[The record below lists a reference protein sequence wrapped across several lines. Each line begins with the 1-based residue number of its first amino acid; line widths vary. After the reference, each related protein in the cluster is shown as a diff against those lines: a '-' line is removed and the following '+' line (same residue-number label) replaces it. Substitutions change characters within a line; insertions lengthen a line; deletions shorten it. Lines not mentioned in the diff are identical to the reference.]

1 MYVITHKPSQSD
13 KDVTMPFAL
22 PHLVAGFIAVMVGY
36 TSSVILIIQA
46 ATAAGADATQLASWL
61 WTLGI
66 GMGISCIGLSFY
78 YRIPILTAWSTPGA
92 ALLITSLG
100 NFTLAEAIGAF
111 VISSLLITLCGI
123 SGWFDRLMRHIP
135 APLAA
140 AMLAGV
146 LLRFG
151 LDLFRVAPQDPLLLG
166 ILLLAFLLGRHLWP
180 RYTMVLVL
188 AMGITLCALRG
199 DLQLDTLHWQ
209 LASPVWTWPSFSFDA
224 LFGIALP
231 LFIVTMTSQN
241 MPGITILRAHGYQP
255 ATSSLITWTGLTG
268 LLLAPFGGYAFN
280 LAAITAAICMGKDVD
295 SDAHR
300 RWPAAVWAGG
310 FYLLT
315 GCFGASVATL
325 FTAFP
330 ATLVTCVA
338 GLALLGTIG
347 SSLHTALQQ
356 DEAREAALLTFIIT
370 ASGISLLGVGAACWG
385 LLVGVILHQVNQR
398 RN

>member
-1 MYVITHKPSQSD
+1 
-13 KDVTMPFAL
+13 MPFAI
-22 PHLVAGFIAVMVGY
+22 PHLVAGLIAVMVGY

-46 ATAAGADATQLASWL
+46 ATAAGADTAQVASWL

-66 GMGISCIGLSFY
+66 GMGVSCIALSLY

-92 ALLITSLG
+92 ALLITTLG

-111 VISSLLITLCGI
+111 VISSLLIALCGI
-123 SGWFDRLMRHIP
+123 SGWFDRLMKHIP

-146 LLRFG
+146 LLKFG
-151 LDLFRVAPQDPLLLG
+151 LDLFKVAPQDPLLLG
-166 ILLLAFLLGRHLWP
+166 TLLLAFLLGRHLWP

-188 AMGITLCALRG
+188 GVGMLICSVRG
-199 DLQLDTLHWQ
+199 DLQMGTLHWQ
-209 LASPVWTWPSFSFDA
+209 LASPVWTWPAFSLDA

-241 MPGITILRAHGYQP
+241 MAGIAILRAHDYQP
-255 ATSSLITWTGLTG
+255 ATSSLISWTGLTG

-280 LAAITAAICMGKDVD
+280 LAAITAAICMGKEVD
-295 SDAHR
+295 PDTKR
-300 RWPAAVWAGG
+300 RWPAAVWAGC

-315 GCFGASVATL
+315 GCFGATVAAL
-325 FTAFP
+325 FSAFP
-330 ATLVTCVA
+330 AALVTCVA

-347 SSLHTALQQ
+347 SSLHSALQE

-370 ASGISLLGVGAACWG
+370 ASGISLLGIAAACWG
-385 LLVGVILHQVNQR
+385 LLIGLAIYQFQSYR
-398 RN
+398 

>member
-1 MYVITHKPSQSD
+1 
-13 KDVTMPFAL
+13 MPFAL
-22 PHLVAGFIAVMVGY
+22 PHLIAGFIAVMVGY

-46 ATAAGADATQLASWL
+46 ATAAGADTAQVASWL

-66 GMGISCIGLSFY
+66 GMGVSCIGLSLY
-78 YRIPILTAWSTPGA
+78 YRMPILTAWSTPGA
-92 ALLITSLG
+92 ALLITTLD

-123 SGWFDRLMRHIP
+123 SGWFDRLMKHIP

-151 LDLFRVAPQDPLLLG
+151 LNLFKVAPQDPLLLG
-166 ILLLAFLLGRHLWP
+166 TLLLAFLLGRHLWP

-188 AMGITLCALRG
+188 GVGMLICSMRG
-199 DLQLDTLHWQ
+199 DLQLATLHWQ
-209 LASPVWTWPSFSFDA
+209 LASPVWTWPAFSLDA

-241 MPGITILRAHGYQP
+241 MPGIAILRAHGYQP
-255 ATSSLITWTGLTG
+255 ATSSLISWTGLTG

-280 LAAITAAICMGKDVD
+280 LAAITAAICMGKEVD
-295 SDAHR
+295 PDTKR
-300 RWPAAVWAGG
+300 RWPAAVWAGC
-310 FYLLT
+310 FYLVT
-315 GCFGASVATL
+315 GCFGATVAAL
-325 FTAFP
+325 FSAFP
-330 ATLVTCVA
+330 AALVTCVA

-347 SSLHTALQQ
+347 SSLHSALQQ

-370 ASGISLLGVGAACWG
+370 ASGISLLGIAAACWG
-385 LLVGVILHQVNQR
+385 LLIGLAIYQLQPYRQR
-398 RN
+398 NLLNLKP

>member
-1 MYVITHKPSQSD
+1 
-13 KDVTMPFAL
+13 MPFAL

-46 ATAAGADATQLASWL
+46 ATAAGADTAQVASWL

-66 GMGISCIGLSFY
+66 GMGVSCIGLSLY

-92 ALLITSLG
+92 ALLITTLG

-123 SGWFDRLMRHIP
+123 SGWFDRLMKHIP

-151 LDLFRVAPQDPLLLG
+151 LDLFKVAPQDPLLLG
-166 ILLLAFLLGRHLWP
+166 TLLLTFLLGRHLWP

-188 AMGITLCALRG
+188 GVGMLICSVRG
-199 DLQLDTLHWQ
+199 DLQMGTLHWQ
-209 LASPVWTWPSFSFDA
+209 LASPVWTWPAFSLDA

-241 MPGITILRAHGYQP
+241 MPGIAILRAHDYQP
-255 ATSSLITWTGLTG
+255 ATSSLISWTGLTG

-280 LAAITAAICMGKDVD
+280 LAAITAAICMGKEVD
-295 SDAHR
+295 PDTKR
-300 RWPAAVWAGG
+300 RWPAAVWAGC
-310 FYLLT
+310 FYLVT
-315 GCFGASVATL
+315 GCFGATVAAL
-325 FTAFP
+325 FSAFP

-347 SSLHTALQQ
+347 SSLHSALQE

-370 ASGISLLGVGAACWG
+370 ASGISLLGIAAACWG
-385 LLVGVILHQVNQR
+385 LLIGLAIYQFQSYRQRNQL
-398 RN
+398 NLKP

>member
-1 MYVITHKPSQSD
+1 
-13 KDVTMPFAL
+13 MPFAI

-46 ATAAGADATQLASWL
+46 ATAAGADTAQVASWL

-66 GMGISCIGLSFY
+66 GMGVSCIGLSLY

-92 ALLITSLG
+92 ALLITTLG
-100 NFTLAEAIGAF
+100 NFTLAEAISAF

-123 SGWFDRLMRHIP
+123 SGWFDRLMKHIP

-151 LDLFRVAPQDPLLLG
+151 LDLFKVAPQDPLLLG
-166 ILLLAFLLGRHLWP
+166 TLLLAFLLGRHLWP

-188 AMGITLCALRG
+188 GVGMLICSVRG
-199 DLQLDTLHWQ
+199 DLQMGTLHWQ
-209 LASPVWTWPSFSFDA
+209 LASPVWTWPAFSLDA

-241 MPGITILRAHGYQP
+241 MPGIAILRAHGYQP
-255 ATSSLITWTGLTG
+255 ATSSLISWTGLTG

-280 LAAITAAICMGKDVD
+280 LAAITAAICMGKEVD
-295 SDAHR
+295 PDTKR
-300 RWPAAVWAGG
+300 RWPAAVWAGC
-310 FYLLT
+310 FYLVT
-315 GCFGASVATL
+315 GCFGATVAAL
-325 FTAFP
+325 FSAFP
-330 ATLVTCVA
+330 AALVTCVA

-347 SSLHTALQQ
+347 SSLHSALQQ

-370 ASGISLLGVGAACWG
+370 ASGISLLGIAAACWG
-385 LLVGVILHQVNQR
+385 LLIGLATYQFQSYRQRNQL
-398 RN
+398 NLKP

>member
-1 MYVITHKPSQSD
+1 
-13 KDVTMPFAL
+13 MPFAI

-46 ATAAGADATQLASWL
+46 ATAAGADTAQVASWL

-66 GMGISCIGLSFY
+66 GMGVSCIGLSLY

-92 ALLITSLG
+92 ALLITTLG

-123 SGWFDRLMRHIP
+123 SGWFDRLMKHIP

-151 LDLFRVAPQDPLLLG
+151 LELFKVAQQDPLLLG
-166 ILLLAFLLGRHLWP
+166 TLLLAFLLGRHLWP

-188 AMGITLCALRG
+188 GVGMLICSVRG
-199 DLQLDTLHWQ
+199 DLQMGTLHWQ
-209 LASPVWTWPSFSFDA
+209 LASPVWTWPAFSLDA

-241 MPGITILRAHGYQP
+241 MPGIAILRAHGYQP
-255 ATSSLITWTGLTG
+255 ATSSLISWTGLTG

-280 LAAITAAICMGKDVD
+280 LAAITAAICMGKEVD
-295 SDAHR
+295 PDTKR
-300 RWPAAVWAGG
+300 RWPAAVWAGC

-315 GCFGASVATL
+315 GCFGATVAAL
-325 FTAFP
+325 FSAFP
-330 ATLVTCVA
+330 AALVTCVA

-347 SSLHTALQQ
+347 SSLHSALQE

-370 ASGISLLGVGAACWG
+370 ASGISLLGIAAACWG
-385 LLVGVILHQVNQR
+385 LLIGLAIYQFQSYRQRNQL
-398 RN
+398 NLKP

>member
-1 MYVITHKPSQSD
+1 
-13 KDVTMPFAL
+13 MPFAI

-46 ATAAGADATQLASWL
+46 ATAAGADTAQVASWL

-66 GMGISCIGLSFY
+66 GMGVSCIGLSLY

-92 ALLITSLG
+92 ALLITTLG
-100 NFTLAEAIGAF
+100 NFTLAEAISAF

-123 SGWFDRLMRHIP
+123 SGWFNRLMKHIP

-151 LDLFRVAPQDPLLLG
+151 LDLFKVAPQDPLLLG
-166 ILLLAFLLGRHLWP
+166 TLLLAFLLGRHLWP

-188 AMGITLCALRG
+188 GVGMLICSVRG
-199 DLQLDTLHWQ
+199 DLQMGTLHWQ
-209 LASPVWTWPSFSFDA
+209 LASPVWTWPAFSLDA

-241 MPGITILRAHGYQP
+241 MPGIAILRAHGYQP
-255 ATSSLITWTGLTG
+255 ATSSLISWTGLTG

-280 LAAITAAICMGKDVD
+280 LAAITAAICMGKEVD
-295 SDAHR
+295 PDTKR
-300 RWPAAVWAGG
+300 RWPAAVWAGC
-310 FYLLT
+310 FYLVT
-315 GCFGASVATL
+315 GCFGATVAAL
-325 FTAFP
+325 FSAFP
-330 ATLVTCVA
+330 AALVTCVA

-347 SSLHTALQQ
+347 SSLHSALQQ

-370 ASGISLLGVGAACWG
+370 ASGISLLGIAAACWG
-385 LLVGVILHQVNQR
+385 LLIGLAIYQFQSYRQRNQL
-398 RN
+398 NLKP

>member
-1 MYVITHKPSQSD
+1 
-13 KDVTMPFAL
+13 MPFAI

-46 ATAAGADATQLASWL
+46 ATAAGADTAQVASWL

-66 GMGISCIGLSFY
+66 GMGVSCIGLSLY

-92 ALLITSLG
+92 ALLITTLG

-123 SGWFDRLMRHIP
+123 SGWFDRLMKHIP

-146 LLRFG
+146 LLKFG
-151 LDLFRVAPQDPLLLG
+151 LDLFKVAPQDPLLLG
-166 ILLLAFLLGRHLWP
+166 TLLLAFLLGRHLWP

-188 AMGITLCALRG
+188 GVGMLICSVRG
-199 DLQLDTLHWQ
+199 DLQMGTLHWQ
-209 LASPVWTWPSFSFDA
+209 LASPVWTWPAFSLDA

-280 LAAITAAICMGKDVD
+280 LAAITAAICMGKEVD
-295 SDAHR
+295 PDANR
-300 RWPAAVWAGG
+300 RWPAAVWAGC

-315 GCFGASVATL
+315 GCFGATVAAL

-347 SSLHTALQQ
+347 SSLHTALQH
-356 DEAREAALLTFIIT
+356 DDTREAALLTFIIT
-370 ASGISLLGVGAACWG
+370 ASGINLLGIAAACWG
-385 LLVGVILHQVNQR
+385 LLIGMGLYGIQIYRQRNQLDHKP
-398 RN
+398 

>member
-1 MYVITHKPSQSD
+1 
-13 KDVTMPFAL
+13 MPFAL

-46 ATAAGADATQLASWL
+46 ATAAGADTAQVASWL

-66 GMGISCIGLSFY
+66 GMGVSCIGLSLY

-92 ALLITSLG
+92 ALLIITLG

-123 SGWFDRLMRHIP
+123 SGWFDRLMKHIP

-151 LDLFRVAPQDPLLLG
+151 LDLFKVAPQDPLLLG
-166 ILLLAFLLGRHLWP
+166 TLLLAFLLGRHLWP

-188 AMGITLCALRG
+188 GVGMLTYSVRG
-199 DLQLDTLHWQ
+199 DLPLGTLHWQ
-209 LASPVWTWPSFSFDA
+209 LASPVWTWPVFSLDA

-241 MPGITILRAHGYQP
+241 MAGIAILRAHGYQP
-255 ATSSLITWTGLTG
+255 ATSSLISWTGLTG

-280 LAAITAAICMGKDVD
+280 LAAITAAICMGKEVD
-295 SDAHR
+295 PDTKR
-300 RWPAAVWAGG
+300 RWPAAVWAGC
-310 FYLLT
+310 FYLVT
-315 GCFGASVATL
+315 GCFGATVAAL
-325 FTAFP
+325 FSAFP
-330 ATLVTCVA
+330 AALVTCVA

-347 SSLHTALQQ
+347 NSLHSALQE

-370 ASGISLLGVGAACWG
+370 ASGINLLGIAAACWG
-385 LLVGVILHQVNQR
+385 LLIGLAIYQFQSYRQRNQL
-398 RN
+398 NLKP

>member
-1 MYVITHKPSQSD
+1 
-13 KDVTMPFAL
+13 MPFAL

-46 ATAAGADATQLASWL
+46 ATAAGADTAQVASWL

-66 GMGISCIGLSFY
+66 GMGVSCIGLSLY

-92 ALLITSLG
+92 ALLITTLG

-123 SGWFDRLMRHIP
+123 SGWFDRLMKHIP
-135 APLAA
+135 APLAD

-151 LDLFRVAPQDPLLLG
+151 LDLFKVAPQDPLLLG
-166 ILLLAFLLGRHLWP
+166 TLLLAFLLGRHLWP

-188 AMGITLCALRG
+188 GVGMLICSVRG
-199 DLQLDTLHWQ
+199 DLQMGTLHWQ
-209 LASPVWTWPSFSFDA
+209 LASPVWTWPAFSLDA

-241 MPGITILRAHGYQP
+241 MPGIAILRAHGYQP
-255 ATSSLITWTGLTG
+255 ATSSLISWTGLTG

-280 LAAITAAICMGKDVD
+280 LAAITAAICMGKEVD
-295 SDAHR
+295 PDTKR
-300 RWPAAVWAGG
+300 RWPAAVWAGC
-310 FYLLT
+310 FYLVT
-315 GCFGASVATL
+315 GCFGATVAAL
-325 FTAFP
+325 FSAFP
-330 ATLVTCVA
+330 AALVTCVA

-347 SSLHTALQQ
+347 SSLHSALQQ

-370 ASGISLLGVGAACWG
+370 ASGISLLGIAAACWG
-385 LLVGVILHQVNQR
+385 LLIGLAIYQFQSYRQRNQL
-398 RN
+398 NLKP

>member
-1 MYVITHKPSQSD
+1 
-13 KDVTMPFAL
+13 MPFAL

-46 ATAAGADATQLASWL
+46 ATAAGADTAQVASWL

-66 GMGISCIGLSFY
+66 GMGVSCIGLSLY

-92 ALLITSLG
+92 ALLITTLG

-123 SGWFDRLMRHIP
+123 SGWFDRLMKHIP

-140 AMLAGV
+140 SMLAGV
-146 LLRFG
+146 LLKFG
-151 LDLFRVAPQDPLLLG
+151 LDLFKVAPQDPLLLG
-166 ILLLAFLLGRHLWP
+166 TLLLTFLLGRHLWP

-188 AMGITLCALRG
+188 GVGMLICSVRG
-199 DLQLDTLHWQ
+199 DLQMGTLHWQ
-209 LASPVWTWPSFSFDA
+209 LASPVWTWPAFSLDA

-241 MPGITILRAHGYQP
+241 MPGIAILRAHGYQP
-255 ATSSLITWTGLTG
+255 ATSSLISWTGLTG

-280 LAAITAAICMGKDVD
+280 LAAITAAICMGKEVD
-295 SDAHR
+295 PDSKR
-300 RWPAAVWAGG
+300 RWPAAVWAGC
-310 FYLLT
+310 FYLVT
-315 GCFGASVATL
+315 GCFGATVAAL
-325 FTAFP
+325 FSAFP
-330 ATLVTCVA
+330 AALVTCIA

-347 SSLHTALQQ
+347 SSLHSALQEN
-356 DEAREAALLTFIIT
+356 EAREAALLTFIIT
-370 ASGISLLGVGAACWG
+370 ASGSSLLGIAAACWG
-385 LLVGVILHQVNQR
+385 LLIGLAIYQFQSYRQRNQL
-398 RN
+398 NLKS

>member
-1 MYVITHKPSQSD
+1 
-13 KDVTMPFAL
+13 MPFAI
-22 PHLVAGFIAVMVGY
+22 PHLVAGLIAVMVGY

-46 ATAAGADATQLASWL
+46 ATAAGADTAQVASWL

-66 GMGISCIGLSFY
+66 GMGVSCIALSLY

-92 ALLITSLG
+92 ALLITTLG

-123 SGWFDRLMRHIP
+123 SGWFDRLMKHIP

-146 LLRFG
+146 LLKFG
-151 LDLFRVAPQDPLLLG
+151 LDLFKVAPQDPLLLG
-166 ILLLAFLLGRHLWP
+166 TLLLAFLLGRHLWP

-188 AMGITLCALRG
+188 GVGMLICSVRG
-199 DLQLDTLHWQ
+199 DLQMGTLHWQ
-209 LASPVWTWPSFSFDA
+209 LASPVWTWPAFSLDA

-241 MPGITILRAHGYQP
+241 MPGIAILRAHGYQP
-255 ATSSLITWTGLTG
+255 STSSLISWTGLTG

-280 LAAITAAICMGKDVD
+280 LAAITAAICMGKEVD
-295 SDAHR
+295 PDTKR
-300 RWPAAVWAGG
+300 RWPAAVWAGC

-315 GCFGASVATL
+315 GCFGATVAAL
-325 FTAFP
+325 FSAFP
-330 ATLVTCVA
+330 AALVTCVA

-347 SSLHTALQQ
+347 SSLHSALQE

-370 ASGISLLGVGAACWG
+370 ASGISLLGIAAACWG
-385 LLVGVILHQVNQR
+385 LLIGLAIYQFQLYRQRNQL
-398 RN
+398 NLKP

>member
-1 MYVITHKPSQSD
+1 
-13 KDVTMPFAL
+13 MPFAI

-46 ATAAGADATQLASWL
+46 ATAAGTDTAQVASWL

-66 GMGISCIGLSFY
+66 GMGVSCIGLSLY
-78 YRIPILTAWSTPGA
+78 YRMPVLTAWSTPGA
-92 ALLITSLG
+92 ALLITTLG

-123 SGWFDRLMRHIP
+123 SGWFDRLMKHIP

-151 LDLFRVAPQDPLLLG
+151 LDLFKVAPQDPLLLG
-166 ILLLAFLLGRHLWP
+166 TLLLTFLLGPHLWP

-188 AMGITLCALRG
+188 GVGMLICSVRG
-199 DLQLDTLHWQ
+199 DLQMGTLHWQ
-209 LASPVWTWPSFSFDA
+209 LASPVWTWPAFSLDA

-241 MPGITILRAHGYQP
+241 MPGIAILRAHGYQP
-255 ATSSLITWTGLTG
+255 ATSSLISWTGLTG

-280 LAAITAAICMGKDVD
+280 LAAITAAICMGKEVD
-295 SDAHR
+295 PDTKR
-300 RWPAAVWAGG
+300 RWPAAVWAGC

-315 GCFGASVATL
+315 GCFGATVAAL
-325 FTAFP
+325 FSAFP

-347 SSLHTALQQ
+347 SSLHSALQE

-370 ASGISLLGVGAACWG
+370 ASGISLLGIAAACWG
-385 LLVGVILHQVNQR
+385 LLIGLAIYQFQSYRQRNQL
-398 RN
+398 NLKP

>member
-1 MYVITHKPSQSD
+1 
-13 KDVTMPFAL
+13 MPFAL

-46 ATAAGADATQLASWL
+46 ATAAGADTAQVASWL

-66 GMGISCIGLSFY
+66 GMGVSCIGLSLY

-92 ALLITSLG
+92 ALLITTLG

-123 SGWFDRLMRHIP
+123 SGWFDRLMKHIP

-151 LDLFRVAPQDPLLLG
+151 LELFKVAPQDPLLLG
-166 ILLLAFLLGRHLWP
+166 TLLLAFLLGRHLWP

-188 AMGITLCALRG
+188 GVGMLICSVRG
-199 DLQLDTLHWQ
+199 DLQMGTLHWQ
-209 LASPVWTWPSFSFDA
+209 LASPLWTWPAFSLDA

-241 MPGITILRAHGYQP
+241 MPGIAILRAHGYQP
-255 ATSSLITWTGLTG
+255 STSSLISWTGLTG

-280 LAAITAAICMGKDVD
+280 LAAITAAICMGKEVD
-295 SDAHR
+295 PDTKR
-300 RWPAAVWAGG
+300 RWPAAVWAGC
-310 FYLLT
+310 FYLVT
-315 GCFGASVATL
+315 GCFGATVAAL
-325 FTAFP
+325 FSAFP

-347 SSLHTALQQ
+347 NSLHSALQE
-356 DEAREAALLTFIIT
+356 DETREAALLTFIIT
-370 ASGISLLGVGAACWG
+370 ASGISLLGIAPACWG
-385 LLVGVILHQVNQR
+385 LLIGLAIYQFQSYRQRNQL
-398 RN
+398 NLKP

>member
-1 MYVITHKPSQSD
+1 
-13 KDVTMPFAL
+13 MPFAI

-46 ATAAGADATQLASWL
+46 ATAAGADTAQVASWL

-66 GMGISCIGLSFY
+66 GMGVSCIGLSLY
-78 YRIPILTAWSTPGA
+78 YRMPILTAWSTPGA
-92 ALLITSLG
+92 ALLITTLG

-123 SGWFDRLMRHIP
+123 SGWFDRLMKHIP

-151 LDLFRVAPQDPLLLG
+151 LDLFKVAPQDPLLLG
-166 ILLLAFLLGRHLWP
+166 TLLLTFLLGRHLWP

-188 AMGITLCALRG
+188 GVGMLTCSVRG
-199 DLQLDTLHWQ
+199 DLQLGSLHWQ
-209 LASPVWTWPSFSFDA
+209 LASPVWTWPVLSLDA

-231 LFIVTMTSQN
+231 LFLVTMTSQN
-241 MPGITILRAHGYQP
+241 MPGIAILRAHDYQP
-255 ATSSLITWTGLTG
+255 ATSSLISWTGLTG

-280 LAAITAAICMGKDVD
+280 LAAITAAICMGKEVD
-295 SDAHR
+295 PDTKR
-300 RWPAAVWAGG
+300 RWPAAVWAGC
-310 FYLLT
+310 FYLVT
-315 GCFGASVATL
+315 GCFGATVAAL
-325 FTAFP
+325 FSAFP
-330 ATLVTCVA
+330 AALVTCVA

-347 SSLHTALQQ
+347 SSLHSALQE

-370 ASGISLLGVGAACWG
+370 ASGISLLGIAAACWG
-385 LLVGVILHQVNQR
+385 LLIGLAIYQFQSYRQRNQLSLKP
-398 RN
+398 

>member
-1 MYVITHKPSQSD
+1 
-13 KDVTMPFAL
+13 MPFAL

-46 ATAAGADATQLASWL
+46 ATAAGADTAQVPSWL

-66 GMGISCIGLSFY
+66 GMGVSCIGLSLY

-92 ALLITSLG
+92 ALLITTLG

-123 SGWFDRLMRHIP
+123 SGWFDRLMKHIP

-151 LDLFRVAPQDPLLLG
+151 LDLFKVAPQDPLLLG
-166 ILLLAFLLGRHLWP
+166 TLLLAFLLGRHLWP

-188 AMGITLCALRG
+188 GVGMLICSVRG
-199 DLQLDTLHWQ
+199 DLQMGTLHWQ
-209 LASPVWTWPSFSFDA
+209 LASPVWTWPAFSLDA

-241 MPGITILRAHGYQP
+241 MPGIAILRAHGYQP
-255 ATSSLITWTGLTG
+255 STSSLISWTGLTG

-280 LAAITAAICMGKDVD
+280 LAAITAAICMGKEVD
-295 SDAHR
+295 PDTKR
-300 RWPAAVWAGG
+300 RWPAAVWAGC
-310 FYLLT
+310 FYLVT
-315 GCFGASVATL
+315 GCFGATVAAL
-325 FTAFP
+325 FSAFP

-347 SSLHTALQQ
+347 NSLHSALQE
-356 DEAREAALLTFIIT
+356 DETREAALLTFIIT
-370 ASGISLLGVGAACWG
+370 ASGISLLGIAPACWG
-385 LLVGVILHQVNQR
+385 LLIGLAIYQFQSYRQRNQL
-398 RN
+398 NLKP

>member
-1 MYVITHKPSQSD
+1 
-13 KDVTMPFAL
+13 MPFAL
-22 PHLVAGFIAVMVGY
+22 PHLIAGFIAVMVGY

-46 ATAAGADATQLASWL
+46 ATAAGADTSQVASWL

-66 GMGISCIGLSFY
+66 GMGVSCIGLSLY
-78 YRIPILTAWSTPGA
+78 YRMPILTAWSTPGA
-92 ALLITSLG
+92 ALLITTLD

-123 SGWFDRLMRHIP
+123 SGWFDRLMKHIP

-151 LDLFRVAPQDPLLLG
+151 LNLFKVAPQDPLLLG
-166 ILLLAFLLGRHLWP
+166 TLLLAFLLGRHLWP

-188 AMGITLCALRG
+188 GVGMLICSMRG
-199 DLQLDTLHWQ
+199 DLQLATLHWQ
-209 LASPVWTWPSFSFDA
+209 LASPVWTWPAFSLDA

-241 MPGITILRAHGYQP
+241 MPGIAILRAHGYQP
-255 ATSSLITWTGLTG
+255 ATSSLISWTGLTG

-280 LAAITAAICMGKDVD
+280 LAAITAAICMGKEVD
-295 SDAHR
+295 PDTKR
-300 RWPAAVWAGG
+300 RWPAAVWAGC
-310 FYLLT
+310 FYLVT
-315 GCFGASVATL
+315 GCFGATVAAL
-325 FTAFP
+325 FSAFP
-330 ATLVTCVA
+330 AALVTCVA

-347 SSLHTALQQ
+347 SSLHSALQQ
-356 DEAREAALLTFIIT
+356 DEAREAALFTFIIT
-370 ASGISLLGVGAACWG
+370 ASGISLLGIAAACWG
-385 LLVGVILHQVNQR
+385 LLIGLAIYQFQSYRQRNQL
-398 RN
+398 NLKP

>member
-1 MYVITHKPSQSD
+1 
-13 KDVTMPFAL
+13 MPFAI

-46 ATAAGADATQLASWL
+46 ATAAGADTAQVASWL

-66 GMGISCIGLSFY
+66 GMGVSCIGLSLY

-92 ALLITSLG
+92 ALLITTLD

-123 SGWFDRLMRHIP
+123 SGWFDRLMKHIP

-151 LDLFRVAPQDPLLLG
+151 LDLFKVAPQDPLLLG
-166 ILLLAFLLGRHLWP
+166 TLLLAFLLGRHLWP

-188 AMGITLCALRG
+188 GVGMLICSVRG
-199 DLQLDTLHWQ
+199 DLQMGTLHWQ
-209 LASPVWTWPSFSFDA
+209 LASPVWTWPAFSLDA

-241 MPGITILRAHGYQP
+241 MPGIAILRAHGYQP
-255 ATSSLITWTGLTG
+255 ATSSLISWTGLTG

-280 LAAITAAICMGKDVD
+280 LAAITAAICMGKEVD
-295 SDAHR
+295 PDTKR
-300 RWPAAVWAGG
+300 RWPAAVWAGC
-310 FYLLT
+310 FYLVT
-315 GCFGASVATL
+315 GCFGATVAAL
-325 FTAFP
+325 FSAFP
-330 ATLVTCVA
+330 AALVTCVA

-347 SSLHTALQQ
+347 SSLHSALQQ

-370 ASGISLLGVGAACWG
+370 ASGISLLGIAAACWG
-385 LLVGVILHQVNQR
+385 LLIGLAIYQFQSYRQRNQL
-398 RN
+398 NLKP

>member
-1 MYVITHKPSQSD
+1 
-13 KDVTMPFAL
+13 MPFAL

-46 ATAAGADATQLASWL
+46 ATAAGADTAQVASWL

-66 GMGISCIGLSFY
+66 GMGVSCIGLSLY
-78 YRIPILTAWSTPGA
+78 YRMPVLTAWSTPGA
-92 ALLITSLG
+92 ALLIATLG

-123 SGWFDRLMRHIP
+123 SGWFDRLMKHIP

-151 LDLFRVAPQDPLLLG
+151 LDLFKVAPQDPLLLG
-166 ILLLAFLLGRHLWP
+166 TLLLAFLLGRHLWP

-188 AMGITLCALRG
+188 GVGMLICSVRG
-199 DLQLDTLHWQ
+199 DLQMGTLHWQ
-209 LASPVWTWPSFSFDA
+209 LASPVWTWPAFSLDA

-241 MPGITILRAHGYQP
+241 MPGIAILRAHGYQP
-255 ATSSLITWTGLTG
+255 ATSSLISWTGLTG

-280 LAAITAAICMGKDVD
+280 LAAITAAICMGKEVD
-295 SDAHR
+295 LDTKR
-300 RWPAAVWAGG
+300 RWPAAVWAGC
-310 FYLLT
+310 FYLVT
-315 GCFGASVATL
+315 GCFGATVAAL
-325 FTAFP
+325 FSAFS
-330 ATLVTCVA
+330 AALVTCVA

-347 SSLHTALQQ
+347 SSLHSALQE

-370 ASGISLLGVGAACWG
+370 ASGISLLGIAAACWG
-385 LLVGVILHQVNQR
+385 LLIGLVIYQFQSYRQRNQL
-398 RN
+398 NLKP

>member
-1 MYVITHKPSQSD
+1 
-13 KDVTMPFAL
+13 MPFAI

-46 ATAAGADATQLASWL
+46 ATAAGADTAQVASWL

-66 GMGISCIGLSFY
+66 GMGVSCIGLSLY

-92 ALLITSLG
+92 ALLITMLD

-123 SGWFDRLMRHIP
+123 SGWFDRLMKHIP

-151 LDLFRVAPQDPLLLG
+151 LDLFKVAPQDPLLLG
-166 ILLLAFLLGRHLWP
+166 TLLLAFLLGRHLWP

-188 AMGITLCALRG
+188 GVGMLICSVRG
-199 DLQLDTLHWQ
+199 DLQMGTLHWQ
-209 LASPVWTWPSFSFDA
+209 LASPVWTWPAFSLDA

-241 MPGITILRAHGYQP
+241 MPGIAILRAHSYQP
-255 ATSSLITWTGLTG
+255 ATSSLISWTGLTG

-280 LAAITAAICMGKDVD
+280 LAAITAAICMGKEVD
-295 SDAHR
+295 PDTKR
-300 RWPAAVWAGG
+300 RWPAAVWAGC

-315 GCFGASVATL
+315 GCFGATVAAL
-325 FTAFP
+325 FSAFP
-330 ATLVTCVA
+330 AALVTCVA

-347 SSLHTALQQ
+347 SSLHSALQE
-356 DEAREAALLTFIIT
+356 DETREAALLTFIIT
-370 ASGISLLGVGAACWG
+370 ASGISLLGIAAACWG
-385 LLVGVILHQVNQR
+385 LLIGLAIYQFQSYRQRNQL
-398 RN
+398 NLKP

>member
-1 MYVITHKPSQSD
+1 
-13 KDVTMPFAL
+13 MPFAL

-46 ATAAGADATQLASWL
+46 ATAAGADTAQVASWL

-66 GMGISCIGLSFY
+66 GMGVSCIGLSLY

-92 ALLITSLG
+92 ALLITTLG

-111 VISSLLITLCGI
+111 VISSLMITLCGI
-123 SGWFDRLMRHIP
+123 SGWFDRLMKHIP

-151 LDLFRVAPQDPLLLG
+151 LDLFKVAPQDPLLLG
-166 ILLLAFLLGRHLWP
+166 TLLLTFLLGRHLWP

-188 AMGITLCALRG
+188 GVGMLICSVRG
-199 DLQLDTLHWQ
+199 DLQMGTLHWQ
-209 LASPVWTWPSFSFDA
+209 LASPVWTWPAFSLDA

-241 MPGITILRAHGYQP
+241 MPGIAILRAHDYQP
-255 ATSSLITWTGLTG
+255 ATSSLISWTGLTG

-280 LAAITAAICMGKDVD
+280 LAAITAAICMGKEVD
-295 SDAHR
+295 PDTKR
-300 RWPAAVWAGG
+300 RWPTAVWAGC
-310 FYLLT
+310 FYLVT
-315 GCFGASVATL
+315 GCFGATVAAL
-325 FTAFP
+325 FSAFP

-347 SSLHTALQQ
+347 SSLHSALQE

-370 ASGISLLGVGAACWG
+370 ASGISLLGIAAACWG
-385 LLVGVILHQVNQR
+385 LLIGLAIYQFQSYRQRNQL
-398 RN
+398 NLKP

>member
-1 MYVITHKPSQSD
+1 
-13 KDVTMPFAL
+13 MPFAI

-46 ATAAGADATQLASWL
+46 ATAAGADTAQVASWL

-66 GMGISCIGLSFY
+66 GMGVSCIGLSLY

-92 ALLITSLG
+92 ALLITTLG

-123 SGWFDRLMRHIP
+123 SGWFDRLMKHIP

-146 LLRFG
+146 LLKFG
-151 LDLFRVAPQDPLLLG
+151 LDLFKVAPQDPLLLG
-166 ILLLAFLLGRHLWP
+166 TLLLAFLLGRHLWP

-188 AMGITLCALRG
+188 GVGMLICSVRG
-199 DLQLDTLHWQ
+199 DLQMGTLHWQ
-209 LASPVWTWPSFSFDA
+209 LASPVWTWPAFSLDA

-241 MPGITILRAHGYQP
+241 MPGIAILRAHGYQP
-255 ATSSLITWTGLTG
+255 ATSSLISWTGLTG

-280 LAAITAAICMGKDVD
+280 LAAITAAICMGKEVD
-295 SDAHR
+295 SDTKR
-300 RWPAAVWAGG
+300 RWPAAVWAGC

-315 GCFGASVATL
+315 GCFGATVAAL
-325 FTAFP
+325 FSAFP
-330 ATLVTCVA
+330 AALVTCVA
-338 GLALLGTIG
+338 GLALLSTIG
-347 SSLHTALQQ
+347 SSLHSALQQ

-370 ASGISLLGVGAACWG
+370 ASGISLLGIAAACWG
-385 LLVGVILHQVNQR
+385 LLIGLAIYQFQSYRQRNQL
-398 RN
+398 NLKP

>member
-1 MYVITHKPSQSD
+1 
-13 KDVTMPFAL
+13 MPFAL
-22 PHLVAGFIAVMVGY
+22 PHLIAGFIAVMVGY

-46 ATAAGADATQLASWL
+46 ATAAGADTAQVASWL

-66 GMGISCIGLSFY
+66 GMGVSCIGLSLY

-92 ALLITSLG
+92 ALLITTLG

-123 SGWFDRLMRHIP
+123 SGWFDRLMKHIP

-151 LDLFRVAPQDPLLLG
+151 LDLFKVAPQDHLLLG
-166 ILLLAFLLGRHLWP
+166 TLLLTFLLGRHLWP

-188 AMGITLCALRG
+188 GVGMLICSVRG
-199 DLQLDTLHWQ
+199 DLQMGTLHWQ
-209 LASPVWTWPSFSFDA
+209 FASPVWTWPAFSLDA

-241 MPGITILRAHGYQP
+241 MPGIAILRAHGYQP
-255 ATSSLITWTGLTG
+255 ATSSLISWTGLTG

-280 LAAITAAICMGKDVD
+280 LAAITAAICMGKEVD
-295 SDAHR
+295 PDTKR
-300 RWPAAVWAGG
+300 RWPAAVWAGC

-315 GCFGASVATL
+315 GCFGATVAAL
-325 FTAFP
+325 FSAFP

-347 SSLHTALQQ
+347 SSLHSALQE

-370 ASGISLLGVGAACWG
+370 ASGISLLGIAAACWG
-385 LLVGVILHQVNQR
+385 LLIGLAIYQFQSYRQRNQL
-398 RN
+398 NLKP

>member
-1 MYVITHKPSQSD
+1 
-13 KDVTMPFAL
+13 MPFAL

-78 YRIPILTAWSTPGA
+78 YRIPVLTAWSTPGA

-188 AMGITLCALRG
+188 AMGITLCTLRG

-209 LASPVWTWPSFSFDA
+209 LPSPVWIWPQAS
-224 LFGIALP
+224 
-231 LFIVTMTSQN
+231 
-241 MPGITILRAHGYQP
+241 R
-255 ATSSLITWTGLTG
+255 SS
-268 LLLAPFGGYAFN
+268 
-280 LAAITAAICMGKDVD
+280 AAARNVSDV
-295 SDAHR
+295 
-300 RWPAAVWAGG
+300 V
-310 FYLLT
+310 F
-315 GCFGASVATL
+315 
-325 FTAFP
+325 
-330 ATLVTCVA
+330 
-338 GLALLGTIG
+338 
-347 SSLHTALQQ
+347 
-356 DEAREAALLTFIIT
+356 
-370 ASGISLLGVGAACWG
+370 
-385 LLVGVILHQVNQR
+385 
-398 RN
+398 

>member
-1 MYVITHKPSQSD
+1 
-13 KDVTMPFAL
+13 MPFAL

-46 ATAAGADATQLASWL
+46 ATAAGADTAQVASWL

-66 GMGISCIGLSFY
+66 GMGVSCIGLSLY

-92 ALLITSLG
+92 ALLITTLG
-100 NFTLAEAIGAF
+100 SFTLAEAIGAF

-123 SGWFDRLMRHIP
+123 SGWFDRLMKHIP

-151 LDLFRVAPQDPLLLG
+151 LDLFKVAPQDPLLLG
-166 ILLLAFLLGRHLWP
+166 TLLLTFLLGRHLWP

-188 AMGITLCALRG
+188 GVGMLICSVRG
-199 DLQLDTLHWQ
+199 DLQLGTLHWQ
-209 LASPVWTWPSFSFDA
+209 LASPVWTWPAFSLDA

-241 MPGITILRAHGYQP
+241 MPGIAILRAHGYQP
-255 ATSSLITWTGLTG
+255 STSSLISWTGLTG

-280 LAAITAAICMGKDVD
+280 LAAITAAICMGKEVD
-295 SDAHR
+295 PDTKR
-300 RWPAAVWAGG
+300 RWPAAVWAGC
-310 FYLLT
+310 FYLVT
-315 GCFGASVATL
+315 GCFGATVTAL
-325 FTAFP
+325 FSAFP
-330 ATLVTCVA
+330 AALVTCVA

-347 SSLHTALQQ
+347 GSLHSALQEDQ
-356 DEAREAALLTFIIT
+356 AREAALLTFIIT
-370 ASGISLLGVGAACWG
+370 ASGISLLGIAAACWG
-385 LLVGVILHQVNQR
+385 LLIGLAIYQFQSYRQRNQL
-398 RN
+398 NLKS

>member
-1 MYVITHKPSQSD
+1 
-13 KDVTMPFAL
+13 MPFAL

-46 ATAAGADATQLASWL
+46 ATAAGADTAQVASWL

-66 GMGISCIGLSFY
+66 GMGVSCIGLSLY

-92 ALLITSLG
+92 ALLITTLG

-123 SGWFDRLMRHIP
+123 SGWFDRLMKHIP

-151 LDLFRVAPQDPLLLG
+151 LDLFKVAPQDPLLLG
-166 ILLLAFLLGRHLWP
+166 TLLLTFLLGRHLWP

-188 AMGITLCALRG
+188 GVGMLICSVRG
-199 DLQLDTLHWQ
+199 DLQMGTLHWQ
-209 LASPVWTWPSFSFDA
+209 LASPLWTWPAFSLDA

-241 MPGITILRAHGYQP
+241 MPGIAILRAHGYQP
-255 ATSSLITWTGLTG
+255 STSSLISWTGLTG

-280 LAAITAAICMGKDVD
+280 LAAITAAICMGQEVD
-295 SDAHR
+295 PDTKR
-300 RWPAAVWAGG
+300 RWPAAVWAGC
-310 FYLLT
+310 FYLVT
-315 GCFGASVATL
+315 GCFSATVAAL
-325 FTAFP
+325 FSAFP
-330 ATLVTCVA
+330 AALVTCVA

-347 SSLHTALQQ
+347 SSLHSALQE

-370 ASGISLLGVGAACWG
+370 ASGISPLGIAAACWG
-385 LLVGVILHQVNQR
+385 LLIGLAIYQFQSYR
-398 RN
+398 

>member
-1 MYVITHKPSQSD
+1 
-13 KDVTMPFAL
+13 MPFAI

-46 ATAAGADATQLASWL
+46 ATAAGADTAQVASWL

-66 GMGISCIGLSFY
+66 GMGVSCIGLSLY

-92 ALLITSLG
+92 ALLITTLG

-123 SGWFDRLMRHIP
+123 SGWFDRLMKHIP
-135 APLAA
+135 APLAD

-151 LDLFRVAPQDPLLLG
+151 LDLFKVAPQDPLLLG
-166 ILLLAFLLGRHLWP
+166 TLLLAFLLGRHLWP

-188 AMGITLCALRG
+188 GVGMLICSVRG
-199 DLQLDTLHWQ
+199 DLQMGTLHWQ
-209 LASPVWTWPSFSFDA
+209 LASPVWTWPAFSLDA

-241 MPGITILRAHGYQP
+241 MPGIAILRAHGYQP
-255 ATSSLITWTGLTG
+255 ATSSLISWTGLTG

-280 LAAITAAICMGKDVD
+280 LAAITAAICMGKEVD
-295 SDAHR
+295 PDTKR
-300 RWPAAVWAGG
+300 RWPAAVWAGC
-310 FYLLT
+310 FYLVT
-315 GCFGASVATL
+315 GCFGATVAAL
-325 FTAFP
+325 FSAFP
-330 ATLVTCVA
+330 AALVTCVA

-347 SSLHTALQQ
+347 SSLHSALQQ

-370 ASGISLLGVGAACWG
+370 ASGISLLGIAAACWG
-385 LLVGVILHQVNQR
+385 LLIGLAIYQFQSYRQRNQL
-398 RN
+398 NLKP

>member
-1 MYVITHKPSQSD
+1 
-13 KDVTMPFAL
+13 MPFAI
-22 PHLVAGFIAVMVGY
+22 PHLIAGFIAVMVGY

-46 ATAAGADATQLASWL
+46 ATAAGADTAQVASWL

-66 GMGISCIGLSFY
+66 GMGVSCIGLSLY
-78 YRIPILTAWSTPGA
+78 YRMPVLTAWSTPGA
-92 ALLITSLG
+92 ALLIATLG

-123 SGWFDRLMRHIP
+123 SGWFDRLMKHIP

-151 LDLFRVAPQDPLLLG
+151 LDLFKVAPQDPLLLG
-166 ILLLAFLLGRHLWP
+166 TLLLAFLLGRHLWP

-188 AMGITLCALRG
+188 GVGMLICSVRE
-199 DLQLDTLHWQ
+199 DLQMGTLHWQ
-209 LASPVWTWPSFSFDA
+209 LASPVWTWPAFSLDA

-241 MPGITILRAHGYQP
+241 MPGIAILRAHGYQP
-255 ATSSLITWTGLTG
+255 ATSSLISWTGLTG

-280 LAAITAAICMGKDVD
+280 LAAITAAICMGKEVD
-295 SDAHR
+295 PDTKR
-300 RWPAAVWAGG
+300 RWPAAVWAGC
-310 FYLLT
+310 FYFVT
-315 GCFGASVATL
+315 GCFGATVAAL
-325 FTAFP
+325 FSAFP
-330 ATLVTCVA
+330 AALVTCVA

-347 SSLHTALQQ
+347 SSLHSALQE

-370 ASGISLLGVGAACWG
+370 ASGISLLGIAAACWG
-385 LLVGVILHQVNQR
+385 LLIGLAIYQFQSYRQRNQL
-398 RN
+398 NLKP

>member
-1 MYVITHKPSQSD
+1 
-13 KDVTMPFAL
+13 MPFAI

-46 ATAAGADATQLASWL
+46 ATAAGADTAQVASWL

-66 GMGISCIGLSFY
+66 GMGVSCIGLSLY

-92 ALLITSLG
+92 ALLFTTLG

-123 SGWFDRLMRHIP
+123 SGWFDRLMKHIP

-151 LDLFRVAPQDPLLLG
+151 LDLFKVAPQDPLLLG
-166 ILLLAFLLGRHLWP
+166 TLLLAFLLGRHLWP
-180 RYTMVLVL
+180 RYTSVLVL
-188 AMGITLCALRG
+188 GVGMLICSVRG
-199 DLQLDTLHWQ
+199 DLQMGTLHWQ
-209 LASPVWTWPSFSFDA
+209 LASPVWTWPAFSLDA

-241 MPGITILRAHGYQP
+241 MPGIAILRAHGYQP
-255 ATSSLITWTGLTG
+255 ATSSLISWTGLTG

-280 LAAITAAICMGKDVD
+280 LAAITAAICMGKEVD
-295 SDAHR
+295 SDTKR
-300 RWPAAVWAGG
+300 RWPAALWAGC
-310 FYLLT
+310 FYLVT
-315 GCFGASVATL
+315 GSFGATVAAL
-325 FTAFP
+325 FSAFP
-330 ATLVTCVA
+330 AALVTCIA

-347 SSLHTALQQ
+347 SSLHSALQQ

-370 ASGISLLGVGAACWG
+370 ASGISLLGIAAACWG
-385 LLVGVILHQVNQR
+385 LLIGLAIYKFQSYRQRNQL
-398 RN
+398 NLKP

>member
-1 MYVITHKPSQSD
+1 
-13 KDVTMPFAL
+13 MPFAL

-46 ATAAGADATQLASWL
+46 ATAAGADTAQVASWL

-66 GMGISCIGLSFY
+66 GMGVSCIGLSLY

-92 ALLITSLG
+92 ALLITTLG

-123 SGWFDRLMRHIP
+123 SGWFDRLMKHIP

-151 LDLFRVAPQDPLLLG
+151 LDLFKVAPQDPLLLG
-166 ILLLAFLLGRHLWP
+166 TLLLTFLLGRHLWP

-188 AMGITLCALRG
+188 GVGMLTCSVRG
-199 DLQLDTLHWQ
+199 DLQMGTLHWQ
-209 LASPVWTWPSFSFDA
+209 LASPVWTWPAFSLDA

-241 MPGITILRAHGYQP
+241 MPGIAILRAHGYQP
-255 ATSSLITWTGLTG
+255 STSSLISWTGLTG

-280 LAAITAAICMGKDVD
+280 LAAITAAICMGTEVD
-295 SDAHR
+295 PDTKR
-300 RWPAAVWAGG
+300 RWPAAVWAGC
-310 FYLLT
+310 FYLVT
-315 GCFGASVATL
+315 GSFGATVATL
-325 FTAFP
+325 FSAFP
-330 ATLVTCVA
+330 AALVTCIA

-347 SSLHTALQQ
+347 SSLHSALQQ

-370 ASGISLLGVGAACWG
+370 ASGISLLGIAAACWG
-385 LLVGVILHQVNQR
+385 LLIGLAIYQFQSYRQRNQL
-398 RN
+398 NLKP

>member
-1 MYVITHKPSQSD
+1 
-13 KDVTMPFAL
+13 MPFAL

-46 ATAAGADATQLASWL
+46 ATAAGADTAQVASWL

-66 GMGISCIGLSFY
+66 GMGVSCIGLSLY

-92 ALLITSLG
+92 ALLITTLG

-123 SGWFDRLMRHIP
+123 SGWFDRLMKHIP

-146 LLRFG
+146 LLKFG
-151 LDLFRVAPQDPLLLG
+151 LDLFKVAPQDPLLLG
-166 ILLLAFLLGRHLWP
+166 TLLLAFLLGRHLWP

-188 AMGITLCALRG
+188 GVGMLICSVRG
-199 DLQLDTLHWQ
+199 DLQMGTLHWQ
-209 LASPVWTWPSFSFDA
+209 LASPVWTWPAFSLDA

-241 MPGITILRAHGYQP
+241 MPGIAILRAHGYQP
-255 ATSSLITWTGLTG
+255 ATSSLISWTGLTG

-280 LAAITAAICMGKDVD
+280 LAAITAAICMGKEVD
-295 SDAHR
+295 PDTKR
-300 RWPAAVWAGG
+300 RWPAAVWAGC
-310 FYLLT
+310 FYLVT
-315 GCFGASVATL
+315 GCFGATVAAL
-325 FTAFP
+325 FSAFP
-330 ATLVTCVA
+330 AALVTCVA

-347 SSLHTALQQ
+347 SSLHSALQQ

-370 ASGISLLGVGAACWG
+370 ASGISLLGIAAACWG
-385 LLVGVILHQVNQR
+385 LLIGLAIYQFQSYRQRNQL
-398 RN
+398 NLKP

>member
-1 MYVITHKPSQSD
+1 
-13 KDVTMPFAL
+13 MPFAL
-22 PHLVAGFIAVMVGY
+22 PHLIAGFIAVMVGY

-46 ATAAGADATQLASWL
+46 ATAAGADTAQVASWL

-66 GMGISCIGLSFY
+66 GMGVSCIGLSLY

-92 ALLITSLG
+92 ALLITTLG

-123 SGWFDRLMRHIP
+123 SGWFDRLMKHIP

-151 LDLFRVAPQDPLLLG
+151 LDLFKVAPQDHLLLG
-166 ILLLAFLLGRHLWP
+166 TLLLTFLLGRHLWP

-188 AMGITLCALRG
+188 GVGMLICSVRG
-199 DLQLDTLHWQ
+199 DLQMGTLHWQ
-209 LASPVWTWPSFSFDA
+209 FASPVWTWPAFSLDA

-241 MPGITILRAHGYQP
+241 MPGIAILRAHGYQP
-255 ATSSLITWTGLTG
+255 ATSSLISWTG

-280 LAAITAAICMGKDVD
+280 LAAITAAICMGKEVD
-295 SDAHR
+295 PDTKR
-300 RWPAAVWAGG
+300 RWPAAVWAGC

-315 GCFGASVATL
+315 GCFGATVAAL
-325 FTAFP
+325 FSAFP

-347 SSLHTALQQ
+347 SSLHSALQE

-370 ASGISLLGVGAACWG
+370 ASGISLLGIAAACWG
-385 LLVGVILHQVNQR
+385 LLIGLAIYQFQSYRQRNQL
-398 RN
+398 NLKP

>member
-1 MYVITHKPSQSD
+1 
-13 KDVTMPFAL
+13 MPFAI

-46 ATAAGADATQLASWL
+46 ATAAGADTAQVASWL

-66 GMGISCIGLSFY
+66 GMGVSCIGLSLY

-92 ALLITSLG
+92 ALLITTLG

-111 VISSLLITLCGI
+111 VISSQLITLCGI
-123 SGWFDRLMRHIP
+123 SGWFDRLMKHIP

-151 LDLFRVAPQDPLLLG
+151 LDLFKVAPQDPLLLG
-166 ILLLAFLLGRHLWP
+166 TLLLAFLLGRHLWS

-188 AMGITLCALRG
+188 GVGMLICSVRG
-199 DLQLDTLHWQ
+199 DLQMGTLHWQ
-209 LASPVWTWPSFSFDA
+209 LASPVWTWPAFSLDA

-241 MPGITILRAHGYQP
+241 MAGIAILRAHGYQP
-255 ATSSLITWTGLTG
+255 STSSLVSWTGLTG

-280 LAAITAAICMGKDVD
+280 LAAITAAICMGKEVD
-295 SDAHR
+295 PDTKR
-300 RWPAAVWAGG
+300 RWPAAVWAGC

-315 GCFGASVATL
+315 GCFGATVAAL
-325 FTAFP
+325 FSAFP
-330 ATLVTCVA
+330 AALVTCVA

-347 SSLHTALQQ
+347 SSLHSALQQ

-370 ASGISLLGVGAACWG
+370 ASGISLLGIAAACWG
-385 LLVGVILHQVNQR
+385 LLIGLAIYQFQSYRQRNQL
-398 RN
+398 NLKP

>member
-1 MYVITHKPSQSD
+1 
-13 KDVTMPFAL
+13 MPFAL

-46 ATAAGADATQLASWL
+46 ATAAGADTAQIASWL

-66 GMGISCIGLSFY
+66 GMGVSCIGLSLY

-92 ALLITSLG
+92 ALLITTLG

-123 SGWFDRLMRHIP
+123 SGWFNRLMKHIP

-151 LDLFRVAPQDPLLLG
+151 LDLFKVAPQDPLLLG
-166 ILLLAFLLGRHLWP
+166 TLLLTFLLGRHLWP

-188 AMGITLCALRG
+188 GVGMLICSVRG
-199 DLQLDTLHWQ
+199 DLQMGTLHWQ
-209 LASPVWTWPSFSFDA
+209 LASPVWTWPAFSLDA

-241 MPGITILRAHGYQP
+241 MPGIAILRAHGYQP
-255 ATSSLITWTGLTG
+255 ATSSLISWTGLTG

-280 LAAITAAICMGKDVD
+280 LAAITAAICMGKEVD
-295 SDAHR
+295 PDTKR
-300 RWPAAVWAGG
+300 RWPAAVWAGC
-310 FYLLT
+310 FYLVT
-315 GCFGASVATL
+315 GCFGATVAAL
-325 FTAFP
+325 FSAFP
-330 ATLVTCVA
+330 AALVTCVA

-347 SSLHTALQQ
+347 SSLHSALQE

-370 ASGISLLGVGAACWG
+370 ASGISLLGIAAACWG
-385 LLVGVILHQVNQR
+385 LLIGLAIYQFQSYRQRNQL
-398 RN
+398 NLKS